1 MSGPDHHRLLSSLLN
16 RLRFSLLQYVGES
29 WTWTPDSS
37 ADRLQQLQGLIQ
49 RQQFAAGRIADLL
62 SDREAVIT
70 VDNYPRDCSALHFV
84 SVDYAKPKLIADEE
98 AIVSALRSAAKA
110 LADDAEALRLVEQIA
125 SDEAVT
131 LETLRKL

>member
-1 MSGPDHHRLLSSLLN
+1 MSGSDHHRLLNSLLN

-29 WTWTPDSS
+29 WTWTPGSS
-37 ADRLQQLQGLIQ
+37 AERLQQLQGLIQ
-49 RQQFAAGRIADLL
+49 RQQFAAGRLADLL
-62 SDREAVIT
+62 SDRDAVIL
-70 VDNYPRDCSALHFV
+70 VDNYPKDCSALHFV

-98 AIVSALRSAAKA
+98 AIVSALRAAAKE
-110 LADDAEALRLVEQIA
+110 LTGDSEALRLVEQIA